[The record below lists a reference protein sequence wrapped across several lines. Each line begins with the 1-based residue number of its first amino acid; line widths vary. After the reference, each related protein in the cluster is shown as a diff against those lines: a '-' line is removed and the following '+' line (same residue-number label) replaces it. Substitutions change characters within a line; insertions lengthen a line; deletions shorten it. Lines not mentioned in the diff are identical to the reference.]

1 MESEL
6 FVPNYLEV
14 LRRSGTEDDWPR
26 SIDDEGKIF
35 AVDSIV
41 QEFKNKKTMSLKE
54 AYNCVFLKNDTPD
67 CLKNSSWDWGLAV
80 AYRALLEVGAKQVWT
95 LQKEFEDDMG

>member
-1 MESEL
+1 L

-26 SIDDEGKIF
+26 SIDEDGKKF
-35 AVDSIV
+35 ALISIV
-41 QEFKNKKTMSLKE
+41 QELQNKKTISLKD
-54 AYNCVFLKNDTPD
+54 AYNCVFLKQDAPD

-80 AYRALLEVGAKQVWT
+80 AYRALIEIGAKQVWT
-95 LQKEFEDDMG
+95 IEKDFEDDLG